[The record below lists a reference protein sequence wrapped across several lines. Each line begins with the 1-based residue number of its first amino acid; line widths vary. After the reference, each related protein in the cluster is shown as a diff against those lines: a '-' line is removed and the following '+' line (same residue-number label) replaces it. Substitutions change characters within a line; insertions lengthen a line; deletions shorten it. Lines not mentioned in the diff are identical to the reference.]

1 MEKSNYKISVIVAV
15 YNAEDYLCN
24 CCNSILAQTYR
35 NIELI
40 LVNDGSE
47 DNSLAICKKIQAS
60 DKRVVVIDKENGGC
74 YSAWNKGLDVATGDF
89 IGFVDNDD
97 YIQPQ
102 MYETLLDILIEQ
114 DADICAFGI
123 LFIVWGH
130 VLRSGQFRMYLYT
143 FNVTLFFFL
152 LGYTFKCDE
161 SLKEFFKKRFLRTMI
176 PYYIWSVVSILI
188 FLLMGK
194 YVSFDV
200 SNASMSLWK
209 NLIGMLYAN
218 SRTIYMRW
226 NLPLWFIPC
235 MNLTLV
241 LVWLLERVR
250 QDTVKTNRVKC
261 RAVFCLIL
269 ILVGLV
275 IQKKLTD
282 IKFPFQFESAVLMAA
297 FVELGLIFKEC
308 KIVERVNKDDL
319 YILVCAL
326 LLGTGLFFSKINGV
340 AEVRSSNYGK
350 YPILFVITA
359 CAMTGFVVLISYKIG
374 GNFIL
379 EKLGQSSLPILLMHK
394 FPILFFQS
402 VLPKTKFLLEKP
414 DTIDGFLCSFVV
426 TCVSI
431 GICYMGKNII
441 RSVMPIIIG
450 E

>member
-1 MEKSNYKISVIVAV
+1 MER
-15 YNAEDYLCN
+15 
-24 CCNSILAQTYR
+24 QTK
-35 NIELI
+35 L
-40 LVNDGSE
+40 S
-47 DNSLAICKKIQAS
+47 KQAS
-60 DKRVVVIDKENGGC
+60 KQASKRI
-74 YSAWNKGLDVATGDF
+74 SWLDVAKG
-89 IGFVDNDD
+89 
-97 YIQPQ
+97 
-102 MYETLLDILIEQ
+102 
-114 DADICAFGI
+114 FGI